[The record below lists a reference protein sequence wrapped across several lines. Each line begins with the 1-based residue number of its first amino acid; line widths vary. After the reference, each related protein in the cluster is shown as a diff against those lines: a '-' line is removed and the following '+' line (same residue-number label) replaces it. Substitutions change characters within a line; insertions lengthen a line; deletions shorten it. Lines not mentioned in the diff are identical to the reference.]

1 MTEPE
6 WKQLEILIAKIQQEL
21 APSAKVSHNVKL
33 MGRQSETLRQI
44 DVLVQQPIGQYEMRI
59 IIDCKDHAS
68 PVDVNGVGEFLG
80 VINDVGAQKGAMV
93 CPKGFTE
100 AAKAYAKK
108 AQIELYSPVDTDP
121 HKWQIKATAPMICD
135 FRGMKISFGIS
146 VSAPVPFTMPYNY
159 FSELVVYDEND
170 NPLGTPLEVALKR
183 WEAGELPT
191 EPGKHEDIPNFPVA
205 VTRVDN
211 GYGMRIP
218 VKLTISLIVYQELY
232 FGQLPIVKIRGLKD
246 EHTGLVITNA
256 FTTGNLRPED
266 VQKNWLRLEPGQ
278 TPPLPPLLTAQGLY
292 CWGVE

>member
-21 APSAKVSHNVKL
+21 APEATVSHNVKL
-33 MGRQSETLRQI
+33 MGRQSGTPRQI
-44 DVLVQQPIGQYEMRI
+44 DVLVQQQVGQYEMRI
-59 IIDCKDHAS
+59 IIDCKDHAV
-68 PVDVNGVGEFLG
+68 PVDVNGVGEFLA

-100 AAKAYAKK
+100 AAKTFAKNG
-108 AQIELYSPVDTDP
+108 QIDLYSPVDTDP
-121 HKWQIKATAPMICD
+121 HKWQVKTTAPVLCD
-135 FRGMKISFGIS
+135 FRGVKIAFGIR
-146 VSAPVPFTMPYNY
+146 VSAPVPFTMPYNF
-159 FSELVVYDEND
+159 FSEILVYDEND
-170 NPLGTPLEVALKR
+170 NPLGVPMEVALKR

-191 EPGKHEDIPNFPVA
+191 EPGEHEDIPNFPVT

-218 VKLTISLIVYQELY
+218 VTLKISLSVYQELY

-256 FTTGNLRPED
+256 FTTGNLDPED

-278 TPPLPPLLTAQGLY
+278 EPPLPPLLTARGLY
-292 CWGVE
+292 CWRVE